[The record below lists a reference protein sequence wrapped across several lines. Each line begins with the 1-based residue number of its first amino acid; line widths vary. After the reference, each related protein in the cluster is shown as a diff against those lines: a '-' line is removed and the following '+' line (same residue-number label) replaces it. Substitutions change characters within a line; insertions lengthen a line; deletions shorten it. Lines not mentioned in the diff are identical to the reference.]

1 MRVNIFAKNITVTDA
16 IKEYSEKK
24 ISKLEKYFE
33 DGDVQINFEVVK
45 NIHIVEILVDVKG
58 MFLKGF
64 DRSEDLYTSIDFAID
79 KIEKQLVKYRDKIR
93 TRKPY
98 NHKPEDTLFMDVYDT
113 ETIHDDSPS
122 IVISKSI
129 PSKPMDIDEA
139 VMQMNLLN
147 KEFFVFNNIDGNEI
161 NVVYKRD
168 DGNIG
173 LIKDGH

>member
-64 DRSEDLYTSIDFAID
+64 DRSEDLYTSIDYAID
-79 KIEKQLVKYRDKIR
+79 
-93 TRKPY
+93 RK
-98 NHKPEDTLFMDVYDT
+98 
-113 ETIHDDSPS
+113 S
-122 IVISKSI
+122 
-129 PSKPMDIDEA
+129 
-139 VMQMNLLN
+139 
-147 KEFFVFNNIDGNEI
+147 
-161 NVVYKRD
+161 VV
-168 DGNIG
+168 
-173 LIKDGH
+173 